1 MSTAMTFGQKQ
12 FIPTPPD
19 KGSFPLDHEGL
30 CKKTMT
36 KYMKCLFNNNGDTA
50 PCRTDAKEYLAC
62 RMENNL
68 MAKEDWS
75 KLGFKEYEV
84 HTKQGAK

>member
-1 MSTAMTFGQKQ
+1 MSTAMTFGQKP

-19 KGSFPLDHEGL
+19 KGSFPLDHDGV
-30 CKKTMT
+30 CKKSMT
-36 KYMKCLFNNNGDTA
+36 RFMKCLFNNNNNNSL
-50 PCRTDAKEYLAC
+50 CRDEAKEYLAC

-75 KLGFKEYEV
+75 KLGFKN
-84 HTKQGAK
+84 GGS